1 MMRRLLGAIL
11 TKENLW
17 ALMLVLIL
25 VALVVLTSNSGP
37 RWIYQGF

>member
-1 MMRRLLGAIL
+1 MRRLLGAIL

-17 ALMLVLIL
+17 ALLLGLVL
-25 VALVVLTSNSGP
+25 VALVVMTASSGP